1 LGVYPVDGFLFV
13 LAIVFVG
20 STVVFLAEIF
30 RSLRSLAYS
39 AMHINVNL
47 IRIHEA
53 IERGRADD

>member
-1 LGVYPVDGFLFV
+1 LGVYLVDGFLFA
-13 LAIVFVG
+13 LAIVFVC

-30 RSLRSLAYS
+30 RSLHSLADA